1 MNRYVSTV
9 AVIQALGLMKSVSPR
24 GRDRV
29 KTQTDA
35 TAQGRGIWESGAAL
49 FVAANVSLHGAR
61 PWHLG
66 EWRSFIVAANVKLHG
81 ARPWHLGE
89 WRSFYCSRERETPR
103 RKAVASGRVAQL
115 CL

>member
-66 EWRSFIVAANVKLHG
+66 EWRSF
-81 ARPWHLGE
+81 
-89 WRSFYCSRERETPR
+89 YCSRERETPR

-115 CL
+115 LL